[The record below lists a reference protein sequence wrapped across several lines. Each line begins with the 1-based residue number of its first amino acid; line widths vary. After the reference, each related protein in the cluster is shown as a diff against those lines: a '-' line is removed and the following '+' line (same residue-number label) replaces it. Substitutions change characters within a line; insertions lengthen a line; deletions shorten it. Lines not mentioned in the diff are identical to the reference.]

1 MNVMRLKRVLSGEV
15 AGQRKVI
22 RLDAFKLLLERN
34 SSKEK
39 RKKKW
44 EKKKW
49 KRKKWRKEIKRDGG
63 MRKRSEEKNGSGEVK
78 TTLRAINYFFLPF
91 HSFLFCLT

>member
-44 EKKKW
+44 EKKK
-49 KRKKWRKEIKRDGG
+49 REKKEMEERNKTRWRN
-63 MRKRSEEKNGSGEVK
+63 EKK
-78 TTLRAINYFFLPF
+78 K
-91 HSFLFCLT
+91 